1 MVTGGEPELT
11 REEEAQREMAR
22 TAMSGV
28 IARFLLAAFLA
39 LIAAVPMLEL
49 ARSLRGDAT
58 RELGRVAWSARRGDE
73 QRHGGACQR

>member
-28 IARFLLAAFLA
+28 TARFLLAAFFA
-39 LIAAVPMLEL
+39 LIAAVPVLEL
-49 ARSLRGDAT
+49 VRSVRGDAT
-58 RELGRVAWSARRGDE
+58 ASWVELRGLPAE
-73 QRHGGACQR
+73 VTGSVTAAQCER